1 MFDLAMLSDVGAR
14 RANNEDACG
23 HWAETPGEIVIAIAD
38 GVGGSAGGEVAS
50 RLAVDVT
57 LAAYRASPP
66 GLGTARRLA
75 RAAQEANLAI
85 YNQAFATPG
94 VGRMATTMTAAAVTG
109 GVVSVVHAG
118 DCRLYLLRH
127 GGVRQLTR
135 DHNLAGERARMRL
148 LSAEAARQ
156 HRDRAVLTRSLG
168 RELIASLDR
177 VTLPLVP
184 GDQLLLCSDGLYT
197 ALEDRELG
205 ALCRGRD
212 ALAACRRLIEAA
224 DRRGTTDNLTAVV
237 LTVFDD
243 APAASGVWHWGTRLR
258 SLLTFAD

>member
-1 MFDLAMLSDVGAR
+1 MFDLAMLSDVGGR

-38 GVGGSAGGEVAS
+38 GVGGSGGGEVAS
-50 RLAVDVT
+50 RLAVDTT
-57 LAAYRASPP
+57 LAAYRASPSEW
-66 GLGTARRLA
+66 GTARRLA

-85 YNQAFATPG
+85 YNHAAATPG
-94 VGRMATTMTAAAVTG
+94 LGRMATTMTAAAVKG
-109 GVVSVVHAG
+109 GLLSVVHAG
-118 DCRLYLLRH
+118 DCRLYLLRNDS
-127 GGVRQLTR
+127 VRQLTR
-135 DHNLAGERARMRL
+135 DHNLAGERARFGL
-148 LSAEAARQ
+148 LSAQAARQ

-168 RELIASLDR
+168 RELIAALDR

-184 GDQLLLCSDGLYT
+184 GDQLVLCSDGLYT
-197 ALEDRELG
+197 ALEDREL
-205 ALCRGRD
+205 ARLCRGRD

-237 LTVFDD
+237 LSVFDD
-243 APAASGVWHWGTRLR
+243 APAATGASLWGTRLR

>member
-1 MFDLAMLSDVGAR
+1 MFDLAMLSDVGGR
-14 RANNEDACG
+14 RARNEDACG
-23 HWAETPGEIVIAIAD
+23 HWADTPGEIVVVIAD

-50 RLAVDVT
+50 RLAVDTT
-57 LAAYRASPP
+57 LATYRSSPP
-66 GLGTARRLA
+66 GLGAARRLA

-85 YNQAFATPG
+85 YNLAFATPG
-94 VGRMATTMTAAAVTG
+94 LGRMATTMTAAAVTG
-109 GVVSVVHAG
+109 GMLSVVHAG
-118 DCRLYLLRH
+118 DCRLYLLRD

-135 DHNLAGERARMRL
+135 DHNLAGARARMRL
-148 LSAEAARQ
+148 LSAQAARQ
-156 HRDRAVLTRSLG
+156 HRDRVVLTRSLG

-177 VTLPLVP
+177 VTVPLIP

-197 ALEDRELG
+197 ALEDREIG

-224 DRRGTTDNLTAVV
+224 DRRGTTDNLTA
-237 LTVFDD
+237 LMLNVFDD
-243 APAASGVWHWGTRLR
+243 APAAAGTTHWGTRLR